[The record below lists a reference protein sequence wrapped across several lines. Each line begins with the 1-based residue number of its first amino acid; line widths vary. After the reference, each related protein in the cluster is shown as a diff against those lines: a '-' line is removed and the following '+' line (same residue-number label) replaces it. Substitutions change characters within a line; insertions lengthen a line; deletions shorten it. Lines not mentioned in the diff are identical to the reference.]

1 MIKLNEMVRKTAI
14 DGEMVLL
21 DAKSGA
27 YYGLNEVGSRMVEL
41 ALQLS
46 DNETIIKTIT
56 EEFDAE
62 ESLIRDDFAELMDTL
77 LKKEL
82 IVDREA

>member
-41 ALQLS
+41 ALQLP
-46 DNETIIKTIT
+46 DIQAIIEALAK
-56 EEFDAE
+56 EFDAD
-62 ESLIRDDFAELMDTL
+62 ESIIKNDFTELMDTL
-77 LKKEL
+77 LRKEL
-82 IVDREA
+82 ITDHEA

>member
-1 MIKLNEMVRKTAI
+1 MIKLNEMVKKTAI

-41 ALQLS
+41 ALQVQ
-46 DNETIIKTIT
+46 DTETIIRTLAA
-56 EEFDAE
+56 EFDAE
-62 ESLIRDDFAELMDTL
+62 ASTISADFSELMDTL
-77 LKKEL
+77 FKKEL
-82 IVDREA
+82 IVDHEE

>member
-77 LKKEL
+77 LNKEL

>member
-1 MIKLNEMVRKTAI
+1 MLFR
-14 DGEMVLL
+14 
-21 DAKSGA
+21 SGA

-77 LKKEL
+77 LNKEL

>member
-1 MIKLNEMVRKTAI
+1 MVRKTAI